1 MPASV
6 RLQPRDASVEFC
18 RAGEHQARVRTGHVW
33 LGEKFPLGINHGDVC
48 EITVLAAAP
57 DVSHTSV
64 GSAFASFQMCF
75 AKAKTWIPGEGRH
88 ENRLRD
94 GPEPARWTNRTD
106 RLRPLPHLL
115 FLGFCNRIS
124 VLFSSLV
131 VVSSLRSPAACA
143 ESGVSPKSRY
153 FPHPC
158 CRPADVLLERTTSLF
173 LFYGGKKRGL
183 REQLG

>member
-33 LGEKFPLGINHGDVC
+33 LGEKFPLGINHGDIC

-64 GSAFASFQMCF
+64 GSAFAWFQMCF
-75 AKAKTWIPGEGRH
+75 VKAKTWIPGKGRH

-106 RLRPLPHLL
+106 GLRLLPHLL
-115 FLGFCNRIS
+115 FLGFCNRIF
-124 VLFSSLV
+124 VLFSPLV

-143 ESGVSPKSRY
+143 ESGVSPESRY
-153 FPHPC
+153 FPT
-158 CRPADVLLERTTSLF
+158 PAADLQMYF
-173 LFYGGKKRGL
+173 WKGPHHYFCFMGGKKRGL
-183 REQLG
+183 REQPG